1 MFSDSSMEKKIKLT
15 YVVSGVDYSLGFLWI
30 AKEIDRTKYDF
41 EFIFLAKSPPSLYK
55 QFKSDSIKTRYIQ
68 CRSKADYIPALL
80 KFLFIFIKNRPQII
94 HAQLIEAGLLSL
106 PVAWILRIKKRI
118 YTRHHASY
126 NSEYYPHMVKY
137 DKLINSLSTHL
148 VAISNNV
155 AEVLNKSEG
164 VAKEK
169 ITIIPHGF
177 MMDSFIS
184 PDPTKIA
191 LLKEKY
197 NPLNKGPVIGVISRF
212 IELKGLQYIIPAF
225 QDFLKT
231 NPSAYLIMANASGNY
246 QQEIDG
252 LLSTLPTDSYIKIGF
267 EKDLFSLYGVFD
279 YFIHVP
285 INHTVEAYGQVYVE
299 ALAAGIPSIF
309 TLSGIARDFIENEK
323 NAIVVPFK
331 NSLEISSAL
340 EQLNSNELLKRKLI
354 EAGRKDVIKLFSFEK
369 SLEQLNQLYV

>member
-1 MFSDSSMEKKIKLT
+1 MVSDSSMEKKIKLT

-55 QFKSDSIKTRYIQ
+55 QFKCDSIKTRYIQ

-137 DKLINSLSTHL
+137 DKLINSLR
-148 VAISNNV
+148 
-155 AEVLNKSEG
+155 